1 MDMSIEIILC
11 ECSGLGLLMLYIDK
25 KFSIMRYYILPAH
38 TTKQE
43 ENNVGRDKRS
53 FGQ

>member
-1 MDMSIEIILC
+1 MSIEKHYVNEADWGCGCFILTR
-11 ECSGLGLLMLYIDK
+11 ER
-25 KFSIMRYYILPAH
+25 FRIMRYYILPAC